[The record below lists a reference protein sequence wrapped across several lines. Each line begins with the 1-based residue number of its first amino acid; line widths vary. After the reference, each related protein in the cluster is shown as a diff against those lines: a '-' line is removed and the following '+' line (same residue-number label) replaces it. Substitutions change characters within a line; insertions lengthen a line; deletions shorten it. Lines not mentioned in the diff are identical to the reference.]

1 MGIVTCIMFLLSL
14 LSVFQWV
21 AVDDYSLGR
30 DVALALC
37 IYNDKLYVFGF
48 DEIDGV
54 SSMRAEIRD
63 VASGSLLR
71 VWRGSMGTLY
81 DCFVVDSNIY
91 AVGTLNVSDNDFGWI
106 IIAFDEELN
115 IVSMALSNPFNG
127 MDIATS
133 IYSDG
138 EYIYVSGIVNGSNFN
153 GYRVEKR
160 SKDLYSLEAIYMVN
174 TTLSWRWSYALPKIA
189 EDLDGFLWLLYLYID
204 ESRDI
209 EITKID
215 ILNKNLVAVKT
226 INIDDVKGYPYAL
239 AFDLDRYAYVGGSMG
254 ILKMDYNGNVLKLQE
269 LKNYI
274 IFRITYID
282 KDRIAAFG
290 SRIIAPPYIAMNNL
304 LLFNKDLDILA
315 NVTIST
321 NSPWI
326 LWSGRIERDRDN
338 LYIVA
343 SEYKEVGKELLNEAW
358 SIYSVNISAIDY
370 LYMQRNENLIPQLIP
385 IIIVVIFSVILG
397 IISIIVAKRF
407 KAIFIK

>member
-1 MGIVTCIMFLLSL
+1 MGIATYIMFLLSL
-14 LSVFQWV
+14 SSIFQWV
-21 AVDDYSLGR
+21 VVNDYSLGR

-37 IYNDKLYVFGF
+37 IYSYKLYVFGF

-63 VASGSLLR
+63 AASGSLLR

-81 DCFVVDSNIY
+81 DCFVVDNNIY
-91 AVGTLNVSDNDFGWI
+91 AVGTLNVSGNDFGWI

-115 IVSMALSNPFNG
+115 IVSMVLSNPFNG

-160 SKDLYSLEAIYMVN
+160 SKDLYSLEAVYMVN

-189 EDLDGFLWLLYLYID
+189 EDLDGFLWLLYLYVD
-204 ESRDI
+204 ESTDI

-215 ILNKNLVAVKT
+215 ILDKNLVAVKT
-226 INIDDVKGYPYAL
+226 INIDNVKGYPYSL
-239 AFDLDRYAYVGGSMG
+239 TFDLDRHAYVGGSMG
-254 ILKMDYNGNVLKLQE
+254 ILKIDYNGNVLKLQE

-290 SRIIAPPYIAMNNL
+290 SRIIVPPYIAMNNL

-315 NVTIST
+315 NITIST

-326 LWSGRIERDRDN
+326 LWTGRMERNRNN
-338 LYIVA
+338 LYIAA
-343 SEYKEVGKELLNEAW
+343 SEYKDIVKELLNEAW
-358 SIYSVNISAIDY
+358 SVYSVNISAIDY
-370 LYMQRNENLIPQLIP
+370 LYMQRNENLILQLIP
-385 IIIVVIFSVILG
+385 IIIVVIFSVVLG
-397 IISIIVAKRF
+397 IISIVVAKRF
-407 KAIFIK
+407 KAISIK